1 MGDEI
6 MDQTKT
12 GADNYFLLPQDVM
25 DILREHAN
33 SLDGVMEDSEY
44 LFPSVLGGLRA
55 RSVLD
60 KPFQEV
66 TAALGWKLH
75 LTPRAMR
82 RTFKNIARNRG
93 VSKFIVKKISGHS
106 TDQMHEH
113 YSTAELAEIHD
124 AISRVAAV
132 MRPPPK
138 PKPAPT
144 DTG

>member
-1 MGDEI
+1 MVSLACGD
-6 MDQTKT
+6 
-12 GADNYFLLPQDVM
+12 GASA
-25 DILREHAN
+25 HAN

-44 LFPSVLGGLRA
+44 LFPSVLGRLRA

-93 VSKFIVKKISGHS
+93 VSKFIVKKSRATGPTKCTS
-106 TDQMHEH
+106 TTRRRNSRK
-113 YSTAELAEIHD
+113 ST
-124 AISRVAAV
+124 
-132 MRPPPK
+132 MRPAGLPPR
-138 PKPAPT
+138 
-144 DTG
+144 